1 MREFI
6 FCKRMELNEQICAK
20 KNDNGFYFYKDHNE
34 VKVGQP
40 NEI

>member
-1 MREFI
+1 MREFV

-20 KNDNGFYFYKDHNE
+20 KNANGFYFYNGHNE
-34 VKVGQP
+34 VKVGQL

>member
-1 MREFI
+1 
-6 FCKRMELNEQICAK
+6 MELNKRICAK
-20 KNDNGFYFYKDHNE
+20 KNDNGFYFYMRHNE